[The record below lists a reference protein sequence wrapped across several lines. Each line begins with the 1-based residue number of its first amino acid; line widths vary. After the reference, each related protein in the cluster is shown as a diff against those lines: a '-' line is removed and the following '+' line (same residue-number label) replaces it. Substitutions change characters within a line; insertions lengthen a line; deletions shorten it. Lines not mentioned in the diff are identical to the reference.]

1 MSDISPELKA
11 LQELQTKLELSGDKT
26 AKEIKAIADEQVKKE
41 AEVKALVDDLNKQLA
56 AQQLTIK
63 DALDEVKEIKASK
76 GRPVFS
82 VPTPTAKVQV
92 QMSIAQKIE
101 EHKAA
106 IEASGPGQ
114 LIKPIEMKAVGVIT
128 DSNFTGTNAPYRGYL
143 DWQPGMEPTGQFRFR
158 TLLRTIQSALDNV
171 SFPRAATP
179 VGEGSFGK
187 QATQT
192 ATKAQLDR
200 DYAMIDVLCKP
211 MAGFTIVSRAALR
224 NTIFLQSWLPTSLM
238 EQLEDAEDLYFANA
252 LVAAATG
259 STSTTGINN
268 PTEVIPK
275 LVAYMKNN
283 IAAKYNPG
291 TIAMDPNVWANLILN
306 KETNAGFNTPNV
318 VTIDA
323 QGNTRVLGRIMQP
336 VNWLTG
342 NRILGG
348 DWSKAAIV
356 QVEGMTMRQTD
367 SHAEIFTANQ
377 IAFLLERIEELATFR
392 PDAFFTAVLT

>member
-1 MSDISPELKA
+1 MADISPELKA
-11 LQELQTKLELSGDKT
+11 LQDLQLKLEASGDKT

-82 VPTPTAKVQV
+82 VPTPTSN
-92 QMSIAQKIE
+92 QMVEYGIVKTVE
-101 EHKAA
+101 EHKAIIA
-106 IEASGPGQ
+106 RGQMTEA
-114 LIKPIEMKAVGVIT
+114 KEVKAVGVIT

-143 DWQPGMEPTGQFRFR
+143 DWRPGMEPTGQFRFR
-158 TLLRTIQSALDNV
+158 SLLRTIQSELDNV

-192 ATKAQLDR
+192 ATKAQVDR

-211 MAGFTIVSRAALR
+211 MAGWSIVSRAALR

-238 EQLEDAEDLYFANA
+238 EQLEDSEDTYFANA

-268 PTEVIPK
+268 PTEVIPR

-318 VTIDA
+318 VTVDA

-348 DWSKAAIV
+348 DWTKAAIV